1 MTFVDSRLRGNDG
14 NLYNLKRTMNLASR
28 YNAIPGISL
37 GTKLFLHLRWW
48 LTPYE
53 RMAAYVPKSGKV
65 LDVGCGHGLLAMEMA
80 LSEPNRT
87 VLATDHDVARI
98 TLASQAGQGITNL
111 KFEVST
117 GSPVSD
123 GTFDAIMMIDFLHY
137 FSPEQQDAMIAKAFA
152 NLQPGGWLLAREVNQ
167 QGGLVSKLNQF
178 YEKMATLTGFTQS
191 NTIQAKENLSFKSQS
206 GWEAKFSEH
215 GFKVRSEPCSS
226 PIFADILYVCEKV
239 STKSIL

>member
-1 MTFVDSRLRGNDG
+1 
-14 NLYNLKRTMNLASR
+14 MNLASR

-37 GTKLFLHLRWW
+37 GTKFFLHLRWW

-80 LSEPNRT
+80 LSAPNRT

-98 TLASQAGQGITNL
+98 SLASQAGQGITNL

-123 GTFDAIMMIDFLHY
+123 GKFAAIMMIDFLHY
-137 FSPEQQDAMIAKAFA
+137 FSSEQQDAMIAKAFA
-152 NLQPGGWLLAREVNQ
+152 NLRPGGWLLAREVNQ
-167 QGGLVSKLNQF
+167 QGGLISKLNQF

-191 NTIQAKENLSFKSQS
+191 NTIKAKENLSFKSQS
-206 GWEAKFSEH
+206 GWEAKFAEH

-226 PIFADILYVCEKV
+226 PIFADILYICEKV
-239 STKSIL
+239 V

>member
-1 MTFVDSRLRGNDG
+1 
-14 NLYNLKRTMNLASR
+14 MNLASR

-48 LTPYE
+48 LTPYA
-53 RMAAYVPKSGKV
+53 RMAAFVPKSGKM

-98 TLASQAGQGITNL
+98 DLATQAANSGKGIANL
-111 KFEVST
+111 KFEVSI
-117 GSPVSD
+117 GSPVAD
-123 GTFDAIMMIDFLHY
+123 VGAEGKFDAIMMIDFLHY
-137 FSPEQQDAMIAKAFA
+137 FSPEQQDDMIAKAFA

-167 QGGLVSKLNQF
+167 QGGLISKLNQF

-191 NTIQAKENLSFKSQS
+191 NTIKAKENLSFKSQS
-206 GWEAKFSEH
+206 GWEAKFAEH

-226 PIFADILYVCEKV
+226 PIFADILYICQKA
-239 STKSIL
+239 

>member
-1 MTFVDSRLRGNDG
+1 
-14 NLYNLKRTMNLASR
+14 MNLASR
-28 YNAIPGISL
+28 YNTIPGVTL

-48 LTPYE
+48 LTPYK
-53 RMAAYVPKSGKV
+53 RMAAYVPKAGKV

-80 LSEPNRT
+80 LSEPNRS
-87 VLATDHDVARI
+87 VLATDHDIARI
-98 TLASQAGQGITNL
+98 DLATQAGKNIANL

-117 GSPVSD
+117 GSPVADVCVD
-123 GTFDAIMMIDFLHY
+123 GKFDAITMIDFLHY
-137 FSPEQQDAMIAKAFA
+137 FSPEQQDAMIAKAYA

-167 QGGLVSKLNQF
+167 QGGLISKLNQF

-206 GWEAKFSEH
+206 GWEAKFAEH

-226 PIFADILYVCEKV
+226 PIFADILYVCEKP
-239 STKSIL
+239 

>member
-1 MTFVDSRLRGNDG
+1 
-14 NLYNLKRTMNLASR
+14 MNLASR

-37 GTKLFLHLRWW
+37 ETKLFLHLRWW

-80 LSEPNRT
+80 LSGSNRT

-98 TLASQAGQGITNL
+98 SLASQAGQGITNL

-117 GSPVSD
+117 GSPVAE

-137 FSPEQQDAMIAKAFA
+137 FSPEQQDAMIAKAYA

-167 QGGLVSKLNQF
+167 QGGLISKLNQF

-206 GWEAKFSEH
+206 GWEAKFAEH

-226 PIFADILYVCEKV
+226 PIFADILYICEKV
-239 STKSIL
+239 

>member
-1 MTFVDSRLRGNDG
+1 
-14 NLYNLKRTMNLASR
+14 MNLASR

-80 LSEPNRT
+80 LSAPNRT

-98 TLASQAGQGITNL
+98 DLAKQAGKGISNL
-111 KFEVST
+111 QFEVST
-117 GSPVSD
+117 GSPVAD

-137 FSPEQQDAMIAKAFA
+137 FSPEQQDAMIAKAYA
-152 NLQPGGWLLAREVNQ
+152 NLQVGGWLLAREVNQ
-167 QGGLVSKLNQF
+167 QGGLISKLNQF

-191 NTIQAKENLSFKSQS
+191 NTIQAKENLSFKSQA
-206 GWEAKFSEH
+206 GWEAKLVEH
-215 GFKVRSEPCSS
+215 GFKVHSEPCSS
-226 PIFADILYVCEKV
+226 PIFADILYICQKV
-239 STKSIL
+239 